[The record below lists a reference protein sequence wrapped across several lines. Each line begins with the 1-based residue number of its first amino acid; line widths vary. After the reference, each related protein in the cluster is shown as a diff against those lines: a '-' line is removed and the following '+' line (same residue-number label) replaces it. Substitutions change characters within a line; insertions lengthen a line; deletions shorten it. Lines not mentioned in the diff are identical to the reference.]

1 MFRAFLIGALAVSL
15 ATGCPQTET
24 CTEFGQAFASISPS
38 GGDGFVPTDSSIWVR
53 LDTEEPSSCFF
64 FDLRL
69 VNLDEGREGLV
80 DSSTIEAPGRL
91 LLGFEPTDGLA
102 ADADYEVEWSVNR
115 PGSRTGVPVVV
126 DSGVVSFTT
135 DSGPALLPPAV
146 PEGIGW
152 KAEVDGARLGFDPQ
166 DATDY
171 DDWLELW
178 ATSGRFL
185 LVQTSEPG
193 EGLPE
198 EVWRLGEFGH
208 VWSDAVL
215 PPGRRLDLRFA
226 ALGLNGMLSEW
237 SEGSTL
243 PVPMPANSDQGGF

>member
-1 MFRAFLIGALAVSL
+1 MSRAVLIGAVALSL
-15 ATGCPQTET
+15 ASGCTET
-24 CTEFGQAFASISPS
+24 EECTFNQAFASVSPS

-53 LDTEEPSSCFF
+53 LDTDEPSHCFF

-69 VNLDEGREGLV
+69 VNLDEGREGLI
-80 DSSTIEAPGRL
+80 DSSNIEAPGRL
-91 LLGFEPTDGLA
+91 LLRFEPTDALA

-115 PGSRTGVPVVV
+115 PGSRTGLPAVV

-135 DSGPALLPPAV
+135 DSGPALVPPAV

-152 KAEVDGARLGFDPQ
+152 KAEVDGARLGISPQ
-166 DATDY
+166 AAVDY

-178 ATSGRFL
+178 TTSGRFL
-185 LVQTSEPG
+185 LVQMSEPG
-193 EGLPE
+193 EGTPE
-198 EVWRLGEFGH
+198 EVWRIGEFGH

-215 PPGRRLDLRFA
+215 PPGRSLTLRFA
-226 ALGLNGMLSEW
+226 ALGLNGMLSDW

-243 PVPMPANSDQGGF
+243 PVPMPDSSAEGGFE